1 MEHPSPPCTGTR
13 RHWRPSERSNC
24 ERSAVFEHVYCGFEA
39 SRTALRSARWE
50 GNVIAERVVRSC
62 SDVTV
67 ARYGARDDAL
77 IRMLRFRSPMS
88 RIEQRPLMIVCERPA
103 DLALRRCHVR
113 RSGLRPECLPG
124 HAILEC
130 LRLTAF

>member
-1 MEHPSPPCTGTR
+1 M
-13 RHWRPSERSNC
+13 
-24 ERSAVFEHVYCGFEA
+24 
-39 SRTALRSARWE
+39 
-50 GNVIAERVVRSC
+50 IAERVVRSC

-88 RIEQRPLMIVCERPA
+88 RIEQRPRMIVCERPA
-103 DLALRRCHVR
+103 DLALRRCHVLHVARSR

>member
-1 MEHPSPPCTGTR
+1 M
-13 RHWRPSERSNC
+13 
-24 ERSAVFEHVYCGFEA
+24 
-39 SRTALRSARWE
+39 
-50 GNVIAERVVRSC
+50 IAERVVRSC

-88 RIEQRPLMIVCERPA
+88 RIEQRPRMIVCERPA

-113 RSGLRPECLPG
+113 RSWLRPECLPG

>member
-1 MEHPSPPCTGTR
+1 M
-13 RHWRPSERSNC
+13 
-24 ERSAVFEHVYCGFEA
+24 
-39 SRTALRSARWE
+39 
-50 GNVIAERVVRSC
+50 IAERVVRSC

-88 RIEQRPLMIVCERPA
+88 RIEQRPRMIVCERPA
-103 DLALRRCHVR
+103 DLALRRCHVLHA
-113 RSGLRPECLPG
+113 SVRPECLG